1 MNHRILGA
9 FLCLAGTLGACSS
22 NSTNETVDMAAA
34 VDQSTATPDSATGA
48 DLATGTSLS
57 FFITSRKGSGDL
69 GGIAG
74 ADAICQQLATAV
86 GAGGKKWAAYLSLAA
101 INGMQAVNARDRI
114 GSGPWYNAKQV
125 KIANDVADLHQQ
137 TMGISATTGVD
148 ETGATVPVA
157 NPNEHDILTGST
169 AQGMVNGTATCNNWT
184 SANTTDIATVGHYN
198 RAGGGAAPT
207 SWNSAHNTPGCSA
220 AQLNSVGGAGRFYC
234 FATN

>member
-34 VDQSTATPDSATGA
+34 ADQSTANPDSATGA

-157 NPNEHDILTGST
+157 NPNEHDILTGSRPDGSAFSPT
-169 AQGMVNGTATCNNWT
+169 PNLTCNNWT
-184 SANTTDIATVGHYN
+184 SSGDGQAFIGHHD
-198 RAGGGAAPT
+198 RTGLDESVPAK
-207 SWNSAHNTPGCSA
+207 SWKDRK
-220 AQLNSVGGAGRFYC
+220 SVV
-234 FATN
+234 